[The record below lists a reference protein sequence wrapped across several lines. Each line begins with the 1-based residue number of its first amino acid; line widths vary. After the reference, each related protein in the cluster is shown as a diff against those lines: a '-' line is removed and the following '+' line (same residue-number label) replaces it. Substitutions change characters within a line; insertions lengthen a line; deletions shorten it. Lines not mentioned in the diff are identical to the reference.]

1 MKIAAA
7 YENGQICQDFGQAPQ
22 FKLYTIEEDR
32 IVQMELVDAQ
42 EPRTAF
48 LKEQGTGLLVCGK
61 LDMAAQMELLQ
72 AGIAPF
78 PGAYG
83 DADMQVGALFVRML
97 ESEKQTKA
105 AEKAEAGC
113 AETQESSCETCAH
126 KDTCADYAAK
136 K

>member
-7 YENGQICQDFGQAPQ
+7 YENGQICQNFGQAPQ

-42 EPRTAF
+42 EPRAAF
-48 LKEQGTGLLVCGK
+48 LKAQGAGLLVCGK

-97 ESEKQTKA
+97 ESEKKA
-105 AEKAEAGC
+105 REEETGC
-113 AETQESSCETCAH
+113 GEPQESSSCETCAH

>member
-97 ESEKQTKA
+97 ESEKKTR
-105 AEKAEAGC
+105 EEEAGC
-113 AETQESSCETCAH
+113 AETQAGSSCESCAH

>member
-7 YENGQICQDFGQAPQ
+7 YENGQICQNFGQAPQ
-22 FKLYTIEEDR
+22 FKLYTIEGDR
-32 IVQMELVDAQ
+32 IVQMEVVDAQ
-42 EPRTAF
+42 EPRAAF
-48 LKEQGTGLLVCGK
+48 LKGQGAGLLVCGR
-61 LDMAAQMELLQ
+61 LDMAEQMELLQ

-97 ESEKQTKA
+97 ESEKKTR
-105 AEKAEAGC
+105 EEEAGC
-113 AETQESSCETCAH
+113 AETQAGSSCESCAH